1 MGTSRYA
8 PFKATAT
15 VMDAIEFT
23 VKDRKCAPST
33 AKTNAAGYKSWKVY
47 HEKTKIKDVTQGLI
61 NEWRDDLFRDRD
73 LMPRTY
79 NLYKGTIQM
88 ALNHCIKTGKLSR
101 LDKDVP
107 WSSGGEYAFETLDM
121 FKVERPTLEKEQV
134 LQMAETARTLTYG
147 DLGDAILFSAFTG
160 CGWGEFSQIKA
171 CDVHMEANVPYVSIG
186 TDRSD
191 FQLKRWCRAR
201 RVRMN
206 PEADSGKFLIPII
219 SRRLEEARH
228 DPDICLF
235 GDSWSHVRRFQEQF
249 RTVRSYLW
257 PAKER
262 LTAYCLRHSF
272 CTWLIKAGLDITT
285 VSRMMGHANIKQTM
299 TYVHHDNDMLDAA
312 SALV

>member
-15 VMDAIEFT
+15 VADAIEFT
-23 VKDRKCAPST
+23 VKDRTCAKST
-33 AKTNAAGYKSWKVY
+33 AKTNEAGYKAWLQY
-47 HEKTKIKDVTQGLI
+47 HPKTKITQVTQGLI

-88 ALNHCIKTGKLSR
+88 ALNHCIQTGKLLR

-107 WSSGGEYAFETLDM
+107 WSSGGQYNFETM
-121 FKVERPTLEKEQV
+121 TTFKVERPTLEKEEV
-134 LQMAETARTLTYG
+134 VHMAEASRSLNFS
-147 DLGDAILFSAFTG
+147 DLADAILFSAFTG

-171 CDVHMEANVPYVSIG
+171 CDVHMEAAVPYVSIG
-186 TDRSD
+186 TDRPD

-201 RVRMN
+201 RVRLH

-249 RTVRSYLW
+249 KLVRSHLW
-257 PAKER
+257 PTKDR